1 MASPQTPDPP
11 KKHRKKVSDLTSEE
25 IREIGAKFDLK
36 LTGELGTQAGHVVF
50 HICVILIFAACFS
63 EIMSHFLDPV
73 SGTIAFIGFI
83 LILAGLDG
91 FNISTV
97 IVPNYTSIVTRNV
110 FTGTIHVHHKGLQ
123 AKYWWE
129 IYTRDDFINMRRD
142 VLKKTSSFKS
152 QDGITITVQ
161 WTLQYRPVPR
171 MVGLYNSTEHEDFEN
186 GLIDI
191 VENKL
196 KDLFSAVTVRNF
208 REKSEVSES
217 INKDL
222 ARKLREDILEKDVT
236 IEERFGLEI
245 ENATIGPPTYN
256 EDYDQAIQNQVVR
269 AIVSDDAV
277 ALADAL
283 DISKGEALNMIAI
296 FNKEA
301 VKKDIKEFSIGQI
314 VLDALGKAGVDVEKM
329 LTEIRKVRE
338 ASKPKTDN
346 TNPPDTGETK

>member
-11 KKHRKKVSDLTSEE
+11 KKHRKKVSDLTAEE
-25 IREIGAKFDLK
+25 TCIVGTKFDLK
-36 LTGELGTQAGHVVF
+36 LTGELNTQTGHVVF
-50 HICVILIFAACFS
+50 YICVLLVLWACFS
-63 EIMSHFLDPV
+63 EIASHFLDLL
-73 SGTIAFIGFI
+73 SMNIAFAGFM
-83 LILAGLDG
+83 LILLGLDG
-91 FNISTV
+91 FKASTV
-97 IVPNYTSIVTRNV
+97 TVPSYTAVVVRDVI
-110 FTGTIHVHHKGLQ
+110 FGWIHVYYQGTHL
-123 AKYWWE
+123 KYWWQVF
-129 IYTRDDFINMRRD
+129 TNDDFINMRRD

-196 KDLFSAVTVRNF
+196 KDLFAAVKVRDF
-208 REKSEVSES
+208 REKSEISES

-222 ARKLREDILEKDVT
+222 ARNLREDILEKDVT

-269 AIVSDDAV
+269 AIISDDAQE
-277 ALADAL
+277 LAKAL

-314 VLDALGKAGVDVEKM
+314 VLDALAKAGVDVEKM
-329 LTEIRKVRE
+329 LNEVRKVRE
-338 ASKPKTDN
+338 ASKPKTDT
-346 TNPPDTGETK
+346 TNPPDAGETK

>member
-1 MASPQTPDPP
+1 MASPQTPNPP
-11 KKHRKKVSDLTSEE
+11 KKHRKKVSGLTAEE
-25 IREIGAKFDLK
+25 IQEIGKKFDLE
-36 LTGELGTQAGHVVF
+36 LTGELNTQTGHVVF
-50 HICVILIFAACFS
+50 YICVLLFVWASFA
-63 EIMSHFLDPV
+63 EITSHFLDML
-73 SGTIAFIGFI
+73 SMHIALVGFI
-83 LILAGLDG
+83 LILLGLDG
-91 FNISTV
+91 FKASTV
-97 IVPNYTSIVTRNV
+97 TVPSYTAVVVRDVI
-110 FTGTIHVHHKGLQ
+110 FGWIHIYYQGTHL
-123 AKYWWE
+123 KYWWQV
-129 IYTRDDFINMRRD
+129 YTKDDFINMRRD

-346 TNPPDTGETK
+346 TNSPDTGETK